1 MSMTWSYSAS
11 ASARHWEYS
20 ASAASLPANSSL
32 MKGHRNSTVVAS
44 GMQMP
49 EVPPASMAM
58 LHSVMRDSMVMASTV
73 EPWNSMTRSVAP
85 LTPILPMMN
94 RMTSLA

>member
-1 MSMTWSYSAS
+1 
-11 ASARHWEYS
+11 
-20 ASAASLPANSSL
+20 
-32 MKGHRNSTVVAS
+32 MKGQRYSTVVMS

-58 LHSVMRDSMVMASTV
+58 LQSVMRDSMVMASMV
-73 EPWNSMTRSVAP
+73 APWNSITRSVAP
-85 LTPILPMMN
+85 LTPILPMMC